1 MRTKLNISKKMEENI
16 SKKKEETKI
25 NFELETEI
33 LQLFF
38 ALVQIL
44 CNILH

>member
-1 MRTKLNISKKMEENI
+1 MRTKLNISKKKEENI
-16 SKKKEETKI
+16 SIQKEETKI

>member
-1 MRTKLNISKKMEENI
+1 MRTKLNISKKKEENI
-16 SKKKEETKI
+16 SIKKEETKI